1 MHRAVVI
8 ARLLTHGG
16 CVEIEPM
23 PSHRKQLDS
32 PREPLPFKFKPALS
46 PHSPIPRP
54 ALMERLLRAH
64 ERSVLL
70 FQAPAGFGKTYALA
84 EWARHARR
92 KDRAIVWI
100 NLRPTERDAATLLR
114 VIAQALK
121 LARVAVMPRVAPA
134 REPHRATKI
143 QAWGEKLMT
152 CIARQPKSVLLILDD
167 FSQAESEEVNTFV
180 QLLFEQMPRNLKLAI
195 ASRGPIRLSVARLLL
210 EGRLERIDNAALA
223 FSPQETRTFFGGT
236 LSPAELKAAHE
247 ATEGWPAALRTVELC
262 RPAWRAA
269 QRDLDSITTFHK
281 LFGEYAFTDVLASVD
296 ERLVNFLVTTSIVDA
311 IEPALADAITG
322 DGDSAQLLSSIA
334 SSHSILQ
341 STDVERATW
350 RIPAP
355 LRTALRKRLETQGVQ
370 FLDTLNSRAVAWYES
385 EGRLLDAI
393 RHAIS
398 AGNIEAAATTLENA
412 GPINLILR
420 EGDERIAAILRLIPE
435 DRLTASARLSLCRVF
450 MNYKQGFVAEARYQY
465 EEISRR
471 TAGFTVDRE
480 GGDNAQ
486 LATETAYVDLTMQLY
501 ERSSASSQFLQSQE
515 QRLAAVMHTD
525 MRLSLVMQIFVGL
538 FFMLR
543 GDLDLAANALEEAE
557 KISARLASPWMMIWL
572 RHHFG
577 ALALAR
583 GQLHDARYQ
592 LHLGL
597 KVWRR
602 EFRHDVSYRALTYIL
617 LAEIDYEFNSL
628 TEAQSKIDEALY
640 SVEHVD
646 GWYTP
651 YASLY
656 ETASM
661 LALHSDGPERAQ
673 ALLARADG
681 IQRVCR
687 VLKHFLPA
695 MRMHIAVLAKDIA
708 LAQEIAD
715 KHGLVQLWSSPASHD
730 ELSWRDWELIGFS
743 LCRLAVQTDHLQ
755 QAIEMLDRMYQ
766 VARSSGRLR
775 SQARVHLLRADVC
788 RRRGEHRSTM
798 QFFTQALEIGAA
810 QGYVRVFLDEPER
823 LRALLPMLNT
833 TCGDAPPRHLLAF
846 ATRIGS
852 ALPGG
857 PEQPKESELF
867 SSREQE
873 VIRELSLGHSNKLIA
888 RKLGLSEATVKFHLQ
903 KIFRKLGV
911 RHRTSAVAK
920 AHRRGLL

>member
-1 MHRAVVI
+1 
-8 ARLLTHGG
+8 
-16 CVEIEPM
+16 M
-23 PSHRKQLDS
+23 PSHRKKRDT
-32 PREPLPFKFKPALS
+32 REPLPFKFKPALD

-84 EWARHARR
+84 EWARQARR
-92 KDRAIVWI
+92 KDRAIAWI
-100 NLRPTERDAATLLR
+100 NLRPTERDVASLLR
-114 VIAQALK
+114 VIAEALK
-121 LARVAVMPRVAPA
+121 LARVAVMPRVTPA

-143 QAWGEKLMT
+143 QEWGERLMT
-152 CIARQPKSVLLILDD
+152 CIAQQSKSVLLILDD
-167 FSQAESEEVNTFV
+167 FSQAESEEVNTFM

-195 ASRGPIRLSVARLLL
+195 ASRGPTQLAVARLLL
-210 EGRLERIDNAALA
+210 QGRLERIDKTALA
-223 FSPQETRTFFGGT
+223 FSPKETRTFFGGA

-247 ATEGWPAALRTVELC
+247 ATEGWPAALRTIEVCL
-262 RPAWRAA
+262 PAWRAA
-269 QRDLDSITTFHK
+269 RRDLDSVTTFHK
-281 LFGEYAFTDVLASVD
+281 LFGEYAFTDVLAGID
-296 ERLVNFLVTTSIVDA
+296 ERLVNVLMITSIVDA
-311 IEPALADAITG
+311 IEPALANAITG
-322 DGDSAQLLSSIA
+322 DSDSDSDSDSAQLLSSIA
-334 SSHSILQ
+334 SRHSILQ
-341 STDVERATW
+341 LTDVGRTTW
-350 RIPAP
+350 RMPSL
-355 LRTALRKRLETQGVQ
+355 LRTALRRRLETQGAQYV
-370 FLDTLNSRAVAWYES
+370 DTLNSRAVAWYES

-393 RHAIS
+393 RHAIR
-398 AGNIEAAATTLENA
+398 AGNIEAAAATLENA
-412 GPINLILR
+412 GPINLVLR
-420 EGDERIAAILRLIPE
+420 EGDERIAAILRLIPD
-435 DRLTASARLSLCRVF
+435 DRVTASPRLALCRVF
-450 MNYKQGFVAEARYQY
+450 MNYKQGFIAEARHQY
-465 EEISRR
+465 EDISRR

-480 GGDNAQ
+480 GGDNAR
-486 LATETAYVDLTMQLY
+486 LATETVYVDLTMQLY
-501 ERSSASSQFLQSQE
+501 ERSSASSQFLQSLE
-515 QRLAAVMHTD
+515 QRLAAVMLTD
-525 MRLSLVMQIFVGL
+525 MRLSLAMQIVVGL
-538 FFMLR
+538 FFTLR

-557 KISARLASPWMMIWL
+557 KISARLASSWMMIWL

-597 KVWRR
+597 KTWRR

-646 GWYTP
+646 GWYAP

-673 ALLARADG
+673 ALLRRAEG
-681 IQRVCR
+681 IQRVCH

-695 MRMHIAVLAKDIA
+695 MRMHIAVLAEDSA

-715 KHGLVQLWSSPASHD
+715 KHGLVQLWSSQASHD

-775 SQARVHLLRADVC
+775 SQTRVHLLRADVC

-798 QFFTQALEIGAA
+798 QYFTQALEIGAA
-810 QGYVRVFLDEPER
+810 QGYVRIFLDDPER
-823 LRALLPMLNT
+823 LRALLPLLST
-833 TCGDAPPRHLLAF
+833 TRGETPPRHLLAF

-857 PEQPKESELF
+857 AEQPKESELF

-888 RKLGLSEATVKFHLQ
+888 RKLDLSEATVKFHLQ